1 MRRLRFSG
9 RLGPFDA
16 AQSRLAPA
24 AKARKCQKNHQAL
37 DAGGA
42 RDAKMGSEMG
52 LERFHA
58 QTKWEIPDQTSQN
71 QNHGQE
77 VLVPTATTPNRSLK
91 TAQFEYVG
99 L

>member
-37 DAGGA
+37 DAGGGG
-42 RDAKMGSEMG
+42 DVKMGSEMG
-52 LERFHA
+52 LERFQA
-58 QTKWEIPDQTSQN
+58 QHKWEIPVHRRLRFCIIRIHDP
-71 QNHGQE
+71 
-77 VLVPTATTPNRSLK
+77 VPCMPD
-91 TAQFEYVG
+91 
-99 L
+99 